1 MLYALAD
8 ILPSAPPS
16 SFSGDHAAVLL
27 DPGYRPDS
35 RPEADSV
42 DPGMPASMIG
52 YDVGSLPELSAEAS
66 ERQLVL
72 KRNETFYDALRAFG
86 GDHADIIALVQSCK
100 PYRNLSK
107 VRRGDVFHFAMGAD
121 GKVERLRFDLEDQES
136 YITMQRRVDGSYDAF
151 ELTYPVERIPTVVCG
166 IVNASLFE
174 SLQEAGAPAALASK
188 LGDILGWEMD
198 FRRDMR
204 RGDSFRVLYEEI
216 RRDGK
221 FLRTG
226 PILAVEYTSADHTHR
241 GYRFVQPD
249 GSIGYYD
256 QVGRSLEKQLLR
268 APIEYARISSEFSS
282 RRLHP
287 VHGRYMPH
295 YGVDYAAPVG
305 TPVRAGGNGVVAEAA
320 FEGGN
325 GRYVKIVH
333 SNRSYETYYLHLS
346 RFADGVRRGARV
358 RQGEVIGY
366 VGATGTATGPHL
378 DYRVR
383 RDGTWVNPR
392 TLELPASEPIER
404 EHLASYQATAALYS
418 YCLGSQPA
426 GSGTHE
432 MAMMMPL
439 VPIEDGNL
447 LVASLTQPSS

>member
-8 ILPSAPPS
+8 ILPSAPPER
-16 SFSGDHAAVLL
+16 FGGDHAAALL
-27 DPGYRPDS
+27 DPDFRPVAAGD
-35 RPEADSV
+35 EAGAAATAHLS
-42 DPGMPASMIG
+42 AIG
-52 YDVGSLPELSAEAS
+52 NDAGSLPELPAETA

-72 KRNETFYDALRAFG
+72 KRNETFYDALRALG
-86 GDHADIIALVQSCK
+86 GDHDDVIALVQSCK
-100 PYRNLSK
+100 PYRNLGK
-107 VRRGDVFHFAMGAD
+107 VRRGDVFHYAMGP
-121 GKVERLRFDLEDQES
+121 GGQVERLRFDLEDQES
-136 YITMQRRVDGSYDAF
+136 YITMQRRADGTFEAF

-166 IVNASLFE
+166 IVDVSLFE
-174 SLQEAGAPAALASK
+174 SLKDAGAPAALASK
-188 LGDILGWEMD
+188 LSDILGWEMD

-204 RGDSFRVLYEEI
+204 RGDTFRVLYEEI

-226 PILAVEYTSADHTHR
+226 PILAVEYNSADHAHR

-249 GSIGYYD
+249 GSIGYYNEA
-256 QVGRSLEKQLLR
+256 GLSLEKQLLR
-268 APIEYARISSEFSS
+268 APVEYARISSEFSS

-320 FEGGN
+320 YEGGN

-346 RFADGVRRGARV
+346 RFADGLRKGARV

-383 RDGTWVNPR
+383 KDGTWVNPR
-392 TLELPASEPIER
+392 TLKLPASEPIER
-404 EHLASYQATAALYS
+404 EHLAAYQATAALYS

-426 GSGTHE
+426 GSGTHV
-432 MAMMMPL
+432 MAAMMPL
-439 VPIEDGNL
+439 LHAEDGNL
-447 LVASLTQPSS
+447 LASLTPPSS

>member
-1 MLYALAD
+1 VLYALAD

-16 SFSGDHAAVLL
+16 SFNGDHASILL
-27 DPGYRPDS
+27 DPEFRPDS
-35 RPEADSV
+35 RPQTGAVEPGAPVSV
-42 DPGMPASMIG
+42 IG
-52 YDVGSLPELSAEAS
+52 NDAGSLPELPPEAA

-72 KRNETFYDALRAFG
+72 KRNETFYDALRALG

-100 PYRNLSK
+100 PYRNLGK
-107 VRRGDVFHFAMGAD
+107 VRRGDVFHYAMGAS

-136 YITMQRRVDGSYDAF
+136 YITMQRRGDGSYEAF
-151 ELTYPVERIPTVVCG
+151 ELTYPVERVPTVVCG
-166 IVNASLFE
+166 IINSSLFE
-174 SLQEAGAPAALASK
+174 SLEDAGAPAALASK
-188 LGDILGWEMD
+188 LSDILGWEMD

-204 RGDSFRVLYEEI
+204 RGDTFRVLYEEV
-216 RRDGK
+216 RRDGR

-226 PILAVEYTSADHTHR
+226 PILAVEYTNAGRTHR
-241 GYRFVQPD
+241 GYRYVQPD
-249 GSIGYYD
+249 GTISYYD
-256 QVGRSLEKQLLR
+256 QEGLSLEKQLLR
-268 APIEYARISSEFSS
+268 APVEYARISSEFSAH
-282 RRLHP
+282 RLHP
-287 VHGRYMPH
+287 VYGRYMPH

-346 RFADGVRRGARV
+346 RFADGVRKGARV

-383 RDGTWVNPR
+383 KDGTWVNPR
-392 TLELPASEPIER
+392 TLDLPSSEPIAR
-404 EHLASYQATAALYS
+404 EQLASYQATAALYS
-418 YCLGSQPA
+418 YCLGAQPV
-426 GSGTHE
+426 GSGTHV
-432 MAMMMPL
+432 MALMMPL
-439 VPIEDGNL
+439 VPVDDGNL
-447 LVASLTQPSS
+447 LAALTPSS